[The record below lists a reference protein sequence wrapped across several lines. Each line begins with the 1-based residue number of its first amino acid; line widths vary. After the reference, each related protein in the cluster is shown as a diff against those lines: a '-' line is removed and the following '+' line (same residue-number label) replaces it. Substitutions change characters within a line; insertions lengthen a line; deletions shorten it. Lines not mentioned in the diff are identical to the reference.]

1 MESKHVYLWQKQVSK
16 TCCWWSSN
24 FDEVMNA
31 TDSVVIN
38 VTNAINM
45 TNTISINIAST
56 VSIESDD
63 KKFRYKIDCYKIK
76 RVWCNPNFI

>member
-1 MESKHVYLWQKQVSK
+1 
-16 TCCWWSSN
+16 
-24 FDEVMNA
+24 MNV

-76 RVWCNPNFI
+76 RV